1 MKWLARTV
9 VVIVLAASCLAQ
21 TRSGLVFLVRHAE
34 KESQEKNALLTEQ
47 GHQRAQCLA
56 RLLADAEIRK
66 IFVTTITRTQQTAEP
81 LTQILG
87 LTPIVVEQKDIQG
100 LVTQLLADTNDNV
113 LVVAHSETLPNILS
127 ALGAKIPKISQDEF
141 DRLLVFHYDE
151 GSKQGTVTTLRY
163 CTCN

>member
-100 LVTQLLADTNDNV
+100 LVTQLQADTNDNV

>member
-1 MKWLARTV
+1 MKWLPRTV
-9 VVIVLAASCLAQ
+9 VVIALAGSCLAQ

-56 RLLADAEIRK
+56 HMLAEAEIRK
-66 IFVTTITRTQQTAEP
+66 IFVTTITRTQQTADP

-87 LTPIVVEQKDIQG
+87 LTPVVMEQKDIQG
-100 LVTQLLADTNDNV
+100 LVTQLQADTNDNV
-113 LVVAHSETLPNILS
+113 LVVAHSETLPKILK
-127 ALGAKIPKISQDEF
+127 ALGAGKMPKIEEF
-141 DRLLVFHYDE
+141 DRLFVFHYDE
-151 GSKQGTVTTLRY
+151 GSTQGTVTTLRY